1 MFTPRA
7 LQGDTYGFCGVGL
20 RKTWAHAY
28 RTGNK
33 SPQVLSSC
41 VFAPTSDERG
51 AAVTLT
57 LETASKA
64 STPVPCTNVP
74 IKCLFGKEGRWVW
87 KYCMANHVQKEH
99 AAAFEVRAED
109 IVVLAFRALHD
120 VNATEKQA
128 VKKKLQ
134 LSYSRKCRMRGASV
148 TIRPRKKSG
157 GDAVS
162 RKRQQTSAQEADSS
176 EAEEEEEDDD
186 DDKDEDEDGDDDEE
200 EEEEEEEDEKE
211 DEDEDEEKGEKG
223 GDQEEAQEKKD
234 DGKQEEEED
243 EEEDNGVDGQHD
255 DEKDKEDKGERG
267 NGEGAKDA
275 GSVGETGNA
284 SQPYCFQD
292 WASLYV
298 KEAMEPVG

>member
-200 EEEEEEEDEKE
+200 EEEEEEEDE
-211 DEDEDEEKGEKG
+211 
-223 GDQEEAQEKKD
+223 
-234 DGKQEEEED
+234 
-243 EEEDNGVDGQHD
+243 EEDNGVDGQHD